1 MKINLAYN
9 LSFKHLKGS
18 EINKKQSI
26 VHPLPHY
33 SQIWTV
39 KLLFKNS
46 RIHKHMTNFK
56 THALPRFYVDIINVC
71 SLCYGKWMRQVKDVK
86 DGTCFMKF
94 LKSIYS
100 SYTIHINETADI
112 FGDHFL
118 PPDFSG
124 RVFWTSCSSFFIL
137 FLLFLIP
144 SISGVLCCLSIFCG
158 YITTTEC
165 L

>member
-56 THALPRFYVDIINVC
+56 THPIPRFYVDIINVC
-71 SLCYGKWMRQVKDVK
+71 SICYGKWMRQVKDVK

-112 FGDHFL
+112 FGDHFFLQILVEGCSELLVL
-118 PPDFSG
+118 PFLSY
-124 RVFWTSCSSFFIL
+124 FFYFLCHL
-137 FLLFLIP
+137 FLVSFVVFQSFADI
-144 SISGVLCCLSIFCG
+144 
-158 YITTTEC
+158 
-165 L
+165 